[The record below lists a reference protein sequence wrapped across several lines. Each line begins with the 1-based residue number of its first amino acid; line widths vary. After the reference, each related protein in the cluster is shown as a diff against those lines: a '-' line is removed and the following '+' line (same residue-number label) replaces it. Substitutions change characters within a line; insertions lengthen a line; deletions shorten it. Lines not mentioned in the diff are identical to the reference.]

1 MRCVPCLGRFWGM
14 RTRADGDAVSIVVH
28 KDGDQKP
35 GGGFYECAA
44 DLGRDISD
52 RDRMWIVE
60 LKRVY
65 AECTKAK

>member
-1 MRCVPCLGRFWGM
+1 V
-14 RTRADGDAVSIVVH
+14 RTGDAVSIVVH